1 MKYDH
6 DVRDQEDIVF
16 ASNRIEQYAVHREG
30 SSAGIKHFANFVDE
44 FGHKGGFERIL
55 DFFNQV
61 ASGKVV
67 ASLEHLGLVLAFL
80 SRTMPLWPRHFMCY
94 YMKRVDQAYLGALAA
109 EGKGSPFSV
118 TVTRAQINITT
129 AAYHMLLRRFYV
141 NRAHHNMVN
150 YLNLQIGSTLLNGSN
165 LEKRIL
171 GIKIVSDQISNS
183 RY

>member
-16 ASNRIEQYAVHREG
+16 ASKRIEQYAVPRDG
-30 SSAGIKHFANFVDE
+30 TCAGIKHFANFVDE
-44 FGHKGGFERIL
+44 FGHKGGFEDIVNYFER
-55 DFFNQV
+55 V
-61 ASGKVV
+61 AGGKVP
-67 ASLEHLGLVLAFL
+67 ATLEHLGLVLAFL
-80 SRTMPLWPRHFMCY
+80 SRTMPLWTRHFMCSY
-94 YMKRVDQAYLGALAA
+94 IKRVDQAYLAALGA
-109 EGKGSPFSV
+109 EGKGAPFGV
-118 TVTRAQINITT
+118 AVTRAQINITT
-129 AAYHMLLRRFYV
+129 AAYHMLLRRYYV
-141 NRAHHNMVN
+141 NRQHHNMVN